1 MFFIK
6 ELSHTINLHPSFFGP
21 TTQTYLTTK
30 LHADVEGTCT
40 GKHGYI
46 ISVLNI
52 NDVGAGTI
60 QPGNGAA
67 EFEVKY
73 KAIVYRPFKG
83 EVLEAIVSNVNKMG
97 FFADAGPLQV
107 FVSTHLIP
115 TSMVFDSSANPPCFK
130 HRNMDEDDEEG
141 LIEKGTKV
149 RLKIVGT
156 RVDATEIFAIGTIK
170 EDMLGAIIDSS

>member
-6 ELSHTINLHPSFFGP
+6 ELTHTINLHPSFFGP
-21 TTQTYLTTK
+21 STSNYLYTK
-30 LHADVEGTCT
+30 VHADVEGTCT

-46 ISVLNI
+46 ISVLSISN
-52 NDVGAGTI
+52 VGSGSI
-60 QPGNGAA
+60 MPGSGMA
-67 EFEVKY
+67 EFDVHY

-83 EVLEAIVSNVNKMG
+83 EVLEGVVSNVNKMG
-97 FFADAGPLQV
+97 FFADVGPLQV

-115 TSMVFDSSANPPCFK
+115 PNMVFNSSANPPCFAP
-130 HRNMDEDDEEG
+130 RNSDEDEDENQ
-141 LIEKGTKV
+141 IQKGTKV

-170 EDMLGAIIDSS
+170 EDFLGAIPAA